1 MPTTDSF
8 FESMEYDDSGLI
20 WAPIAQQISNVTG
33 QALVIRSVRPMH
45 GGSINSASVIEGD
58 DRRFFVKH
66 NDPSRL
72 DMFRAEAAGLQ
83 EIRSTLTL
91 KVPTPICCGRTRH
104 VAYIVLE
111 YLALGDGETA
121 AEQFGWRLAAM
132 HQHSHDRFGWHLHNT
147 IGTTP
152 QINTPGDDWPSFLR
166 AHRLGYQLALAAQH
180 GYRQIIEPGE
190 RLLERLSV
198 FFQDYRPRPSLLH
211 GDLWAGNYA
220 ADGNGQPVVFD
231 PAVYYGDRE
240 ADIAMTELFG
250 RLPDRFYEAYRHALP
265 LDPGYTV
272 RRDLYNLY
280 HILNHLNL
288 FGPGYLEQ
296 ANRLI
301 RRLLAAS

>member
-1 MPTTDSF
+1 
-8 FESMEYDDSGLI
+8 MEHNDNDLI
-20 WAPIAQQISNVTG
+20 WAAIAQQISKVTG
-33 QALVIRSVRPMH
+33 RALIIRSVRPVP
-45 GGSINSASVIEGD
+45 GGSINSASVIED
-58 DRRFFVKH
+58 ENRRFFVKH
-66 NDPSRL
+66 NDPSRH

-83 EIRSTLTL
+83 EISGTRTL
-91 KVPTPICCGRTRH
+91 KVPKPVCWGRTHH
-104 VAYIVLE
+104 VAYLVLE
-111 YLALGDGETA
+111 YLALGNGGTA
-121 AEQFGWRLAAM
+121 AEQFGWQLAAM
-132 HQHSHDRFGWHLHNT
+132 HQHTHDRFGWHLHNT

-152 QINTPGDDWPSFLR
+152 QINTPSDDWPSFLR
-166 AHRLGYQLALAAQH
+166 THRLGYQLALAAQQ
-180 GYRQIIEPGE
+180 GYRQLIAPGE

-198 FFQDYRPRPSLLH
+198 FFQDYRPKPSLLH

-220 ADGNGQPVVFD
+220 ADSGGRPVVFD

-250 RLPDRFYEAYRHALP
+250 GLPDRFYDAYRHALP

-296 ANRLI
+296 ADRLI